1 LLNVTSGIGE
11 KLKWL
16 ESYQQLTKEY
26 NRVIAQLTG
35 IKTDIDQYITL
46 SEKMKTFKKR
56 LKRPFSSLFIPT
68 KKIIGTFKR
77 EMDTLHNVP
86 HRTHSI
92 QAVQYDALSINEQLR
107 QQLGITWANHEA
119 ININVEALLLRSH
132 QASLPITSEKFVSQE
147 VNSVLNNQLTQLQN
161 LESVTLRARF
171 IRAKNHLFRFLNN

>member
-1 LLNVTSGIGE
+1 MLNVTSGIGE

-107 QQLGITWANHEA
+107 QQLGITWAN
-119 ININVEALLLRSH
+119 VEALLLRSH

>member
-107 QQLGITWANHEA
+107 QQLGITWAN
-119 ININVEALLLRSH
+119 VEALLLRSH